1 MLEKQKKKDSISKPK
16 ESEGKSVEVTQK
28 EATANTKSPSAVAP
42 PSKAESTKSF
52 ETSKTTQT
60 KDSKGEAVPGAPK
73 KVKRTGQAKKDDMK
87 TGGSKVN
94 NKINERDLKDPK
106 NKDCEIY

>member
-1 MLEKQKKKDSISKPK
+1 M
-16 ESEGKSVEVTQK
+16 
-28 EATANTKSPSAVAP
+28 
-42 PSKAESTKSF
+42 KSF
-52 ETSKTTQT
+52 ETARTAET
-60 KDSKGEAVPGAPK
+60 KDSKEGVPKKPK
-73 KVKRTGQAKKDDMK
+73 KVATGEPKKDDMK